1 MGLSPE
7 EVGTSL
13 KSFVSYKS
21 ETARY
26 FPCSEM
32 VVAIMVVRRRS
43 SISRSFSQP
52 FSLGCTLQIPTPRS
66 RFPTTRRAEG
76 EKVIGEEEVRRPEE
90 R

>member
-52 FSLGCTLQIPTPRS
+52 FSLG
-66 RFPTTRRAEG
+66 
-76 EKVIGEEEVRRPEE
+76 
-90 R
+90 